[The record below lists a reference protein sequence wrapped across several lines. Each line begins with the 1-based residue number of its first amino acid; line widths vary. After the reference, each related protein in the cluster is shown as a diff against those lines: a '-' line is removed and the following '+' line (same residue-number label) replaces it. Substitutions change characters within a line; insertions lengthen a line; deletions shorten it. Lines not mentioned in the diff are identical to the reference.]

1 MFIYF
6 LLPILAIAL
15 SILVACKTAKNHG
28 AKRGFLAHFVS
39 LVVIFSLCFAMATMV
54 SAEEDGVAPIAEEP
68 AVMEIAETTVTE
80 SATVAETTVTET
92 TVADETTA
100 TPETA
105 EETEEAPAE
114 VNGLGLIAAALAI
127 GLAGI
132 GGGIAVAAGAP
143 AAIGATAE
151 NPEVFGKA
159 IIFVV
164 LGEAI
169 ALYGFVISF
178 LIINK
183 V

>member
-54 SAEEDGVAPIAEEP
+54 SAEEDGVMPIAEEP
-68 AVMEIAETTVTE
+68 AVTKTAETTE
-80 SATVAETTVTET
+80 SDTVAETTVAET
-92 TVADETTA
+92 TVAETTVV
-100 TPETA
+100 PET
-105 EETEEAPAE
+105 ETETEEETAPAE

>member
-54 SAEEDGVAPIAEEP
+54 SAEEDGVMPIAEEP
-68 AVMEIAETTVTE
+68 AATEVAQTE
-80 SATVAETTVTET
+80 SETVAETTADT
-92 TVADETTA
+92 TVEATTA
-100 TPETA
+100 AATEEA
-105 EETEEAPAE
+105 SEETEEETAPAE

-132 GGGIAVAAGAP
+132 GGGLAVAAGAP

>member
-6 LLPILAIAL
+6 ILPVIAIAASVL
-15 SILVACKTAKNHG
+15 IAYKTAKSHG
-28 AKRGFLAHFVS
+28 AKRGFLVHFVS
-39 LVVIFSLCFAMATMV
+39 LAIIFSLCFAMATMV
-54 SAEEDGVAPIAEEP
+54 SAAGENDAD
-68 AVMEIAETTVTE
+68 TTAAQ
-80 SATVAETTVTET
+80 SQA
-92 TVADETTA
+92 ADE
-100 TPETA
+100 
-105 EETEEAPAE
+105 EEATGTA
-114 VNGLGLIAAALAI
+114 NGLGLIAAALAI
-127 GLAGI
+127 GLSGI
-132 GGGIAVAAGAP
+132 GGGLAVAAGAP

-159 IIFVV
+159 IIFVA